1 MNVGNMPVH
10 NGMPNGLSNV
20 ASSIPGAAAKA
31 MEFAIIRIDL
41 KRSNRSWDGQYG
53 MRSKPS
59 EVKDVIASS

>member
-1 MNVGNMPVH
+1 MPAQT
-10 NGMPNGLSNV
+10 GTPNGLSIV

-31 MEFAIIRIDL
+31 TEFAIIRIDL
-41 KRSNRSWDGQYG
+41 KRSSRSWDGQYG